1 MNTYNVVFIVGLSH
15 LNSPGNSSH
24 SSEMS
29 STETH
34 STANNGMTVVKTE
47 TSNLDDCDQNSD
59 NGSSQGSQQNSE
71 SQKKRKRR
79 VLFSKGANIWIRKEI
94 STTEV
99 FIWRRNVN
107 ILQVLSD

>member
-1 MNTYNVVFIVGLSH
+1 MNTIKVFSIVDLSQ

-34 STANNGMTVVKTE
+34 STANNSITVVKAESTH
-47 TSNLDDCDQNSD
+47 LDDCDQNSD
-59 NGSSQGSQQNSE
+59 NGNSTESQHNLE

-79 VLFSKGANIWIRKEI
+79 VLFSKAQTYELRV
-94 STTEV
+94 TQ
-99 FIWRRNVN
+99 RY
-107 ILQVLSD
+107 